1 MCIRDRSR
9 SGCWSGNGC
18 ARHWLCSWAF
28 HKWISLQHLN
38 EFTIYFYTSAFYNLS
53 NFNKKIRTINLIRNL
68 VFATP
73 NNYNSQAFTRSES
86 RFLNRQVI
94 ENDNRPVNLNLL
106 TISLPIIGVSSIL
119 HRISGVAIFF
129 SFPLVVWMLS
139 ISLKSEESYS
149 LLSSL
154 FQSSTI
160 LKIMIY
166 LFLVG
171 FSYHLLAGFKKLL
184 SDAFGIGETLA
195 SGRILS
201 WIVFGATFLM
211 AVLFIFYIF

>member
-1 MCIRDRSR
+1 M
-9 SGCWSGNGC
+9 
-18 ARHWLCSWAF
+18 
-28 HKWISLQHLN
+28 
-38 EFTIYFYTSAFYNLS
+38 
-53 NFNKKIRTINLIRNL
+53 
-68 VFATP
+68 
-73 NNYNSQAFTRSES
+73 
-86 RFLNRQVI
+86 I

-106 TISLPIIGVSSIL
+106 TISLPIIGLSSIL

-139 ISLKSEESYS
+139 VSLKSEESYS

-154 FQSSTI
+154 FQSSAI

-201 WIVFGATFLM
+201 WIVFGATFFM